1 MKLKSERV
9 SIPCGEIKLEGILHL
24 PDSKSPYPAV
34 VACHPH
40 PLYGGDM
47 DNNVVVIIC
56 QALAMHSVA
65 ALRFNFRGVGGSG
78 GKFGGGVKER
88 DDVIAALDYLGA
100 RKDINTESLGIV
112 GYSFG
117 GAVALPI
124 AQEDTRINKLILVSP
139 ALNGS
144 QWEELKNYNR
154 PKLILLGD
162 ADTVVPYARLKK
174 DIVTDKQFQV
184 IAGADHFWWG
194 FEKEI
199 EKKII
204 SFLR

>member
-1 MKLKSERV
+1 M

>member
-9 SIPCGEIKLEGILHL
+9 FIPCGEISLEGILHL
-24 PDSKSPYPAV
+24 PGSESPYPAV
-34 VACHPH
+34 VVCHPH

-47 DNNVVVIIC
+47 DNNVVVTIC
-56 QALAMHSVA
+56 QGLVTQSVV

-88 DDVIAALDYLGA
+88 EDVKAALDYL
-100 RKDINTESLGIV
+100 NTRREIDTGRLGLV

-117 GAVALPI
+117 GAVTFPV
-124 AQEDTRINKLILVSP
+124 AQEDMRVKRLALVSP
-139 ALNGS
+139 ALNAS
-144 QWEELKNYNR
+144 DWEELKSYSR
-154 PKLILLGD
+154 PKLVLLGG

-174 DIVTDKQFQV
+174 YFTGDKQFQV

-194 FEKEI
+194 FETEMSKRVGEFM
-199 EKKII
+199 K
-204 SFLR
+204 

>member
-1 MKLKSERV
+1 LKLKSERV
-9 SIPCGEIKLEGILHL
+9 SIPCDEIKLEGILHL
-24 PDSKSPYPAV
+24 PDSKSPYPAAV
-34 VACHPH
+34 VCHPH

-56 QALAMHSVA
+56 QALAMHSIV
-65 ALRFNFRGVGGSG
+65 ALRFNFRGVGGSE

-88 DDVIAALDYLGA
+88 DDLVATLDYLGT
-100 RKDINTESLGIV
+100 RQDIDGKSLGLV

-117 GAVALPI
+117 GAVAFSV
-124 AQEDTRINKLILVSP
+124 AKEDTRIKKLALVSP

-162 ADTVVPYARLKK
+162 ADTVVSYARSKK
-174 DIVTDKQFQV
+174 DIATDRHFQV

-194 FEKEI
+194 FEEEI
-199 EKKII
+199 EKKVIN
-204 SFLR
+204 FLG

>member
-1 MKLKSERV
+1 M

-65 ALRFNFRGVGGSG
+65 ALRFNFRGVGNSG

-199 EKKII
+199 EKKIV